1 MPRVVSV
8 FLLTLAT
15 DRIRRAEPGILPDT
29 PVVVVARSGSK
40 RTVAAIDAAAFK
52 AGVRIG
58 MPAAKAQ
65 AMISGLHLVD
75 ADRQGDALAI
85 ERLALWMLRQ
95 YTPVVAI
102 DVPDGI
108 VMDTEGADHLRGGEL
123 PMLTGLV
130 NALRG
135 HGLQARGA
143 IADTW
148 GSPVARLR

>member
-8 FLLTLAT
+8 FLPTLAT
-15 DRIRRAEPGILPDT
+15 DRIRRADPGILPET

-52 AGVRIG
+52 AGARIG

-75 ADRQGDALAI
+75 ADPSGDASAI

-95 YTPVVAI
+95 YTPIVAM
-102 DVPDGI
+102 DGHDGI

-123 PMLTGLV
+123 SM
-130 NALRG
+130 
-135 HGLQARGA
+135 
-143 IADTW
+143 
-148 GSPVARLR
+148 

>member
-8 FLLTLAT
+8 FLPTLAT
-15 DRIRRAEPGILPDT
+15 DRIRRADPGILPET
-29 PVVVVARSGSK
+29 PVVAVARSGSK

-65 AMISGLHLVD
+65 AMISGLHLVE

-95 YTPVVAI
+95 YTPVVAMEI
-102 DVPDGI
+102 GRASCRERVY
-108 VMDTEGADHLRGGEL
+108 V
-123 PMLTGLV
+123 LV
-130 NALRG
+130 
-135 HGLQARGA
+135 
-143 IADTW
+143 
-148 GSPVARLR
+148 